1 MWSGRFIST
10 SQMRWLSLKAVKVE
24 TRAHG
29 STVHTQDHW
38 VLQTRVLTF
47 FLICLFTCSG
57 FQSSITTELQQ
68 SPLTLQP
75 STPTAWTSFVLFLCW
90 DRLST
95 TSLKIRVTCHA
106 LHFSI
111 NQNFVSPSYSQ
122 KQFTSNFVQTNKG
135 KGKLQVNYYGE
146 RWAFWYITEIEKQKD
161 LSRKGLGWKSV
172 ICSVFKGKPPSLS
185 GIMEQRGGGGF
196 YTLSPGPKS
205 HSPSLPPSSRL
216 PPIAI
221 SHV

>member
-122 KQFTSNFVQTNKG
+122 KQSLHLILYKPIRAKENCKWIIMESVG
-135 KGKLQVNYYGE
+135 PSGISRRL
-146 RWAFWYITEIEKQKD
+146 R
-161 LSRKGLGWKSV
+161 SRKIWVEKVSGESQWYVQFSKESLLLFLG
-172 ICSVFKGKPPSLS
+172 
-185 GIMEQRGGGGF
+185 
-196 YTLSPGPKS
+196 
-205 HSPSLPPSSRL
+205 
-216 PPIAI
+216 
-221 SHV
+221 

>member
-1 MWSGRFIST
+1 MWSGRFISA

-57 FQSSITTELQQ
+57 FQSSITTEPQQ

-75 STPTAWTSFVLFLCW
+75 STPTALTSFVLFLCWDRLSTTSLKIILCW

-122 KQFTSNFVQTNKG
+122 KQSLHLILYKPIRAKENCKWIIM
-135 KGKLQVNYYGE
+135 E
-146 RWAFWYITEIEKQKD
+146 
-161 LSRKGLGWKSV
+161 SV
-172 ICSVFKGKPPSLS
+172 GPS
-185 GIMEQRGGGGF
+185 GISRWLRSGKIWVEKVLGESQWYVQF
-196 YTLSPGPKS
+196 SKE
-205 HSPSLPPSSRL
+205 SLL
-216 PPIAI
+216 LFLG
-221 SHV
+221 

>member
-24 TRAHG
+24 TWAHG

-122 KQFTSNFVQTNKG
+122 KQSLHLILYKPIRAKENCKWIIMESVG
-135 KGKLQVNYYGE
+135 PSGIS
-146 RWAFWYITEIEKQKD
+146 RW
-161 LSRKGLGWKSV
+161 LRSRKIWVGKVLGESQWYVQFSKE
-172 ICSVFKGKPPSLS
+172 SLLLFL
-185 GIMEQRGGGGF
+185 G
-196 YTLSPGPKS
+196 
-205 HSPSLPPSSRL
+205 
-216 PPIAI
+216 
-221 SHV
+221 